1 MDVLAFIIEVEA
13 ITISGALSPGP
24 LTVSAASLGIKS
36 GKRAGFLISLGHMA
50 FELPLVLLI
59 AGGLSIVSQ
68 SFKSILSLIG
78 GVFLLYFASTQ
89 IISLREV
96 RINTSEGGE
105 NAFLTGIMLTA
116 LNPYFIIWW
125 LTVGTKLVMDSMQFP
140 MGVLFMYILHVWM
153 DFAWLTLIAYA
164 FYKGSRLNESLLK
177 AIMGILSLILIFF
190 GLEFIYEAFK

>member
-89 IISLREV
+89 IISLREGQ
-96 RINTSEGGE
+96 N
-105 NAFLTGIMLTA
+105 
-116 LNPYFIIWW
+116 
-125 LTVGTKLVMDSMQFP
+125 K
-140 MGVLFMYILHVWM
+140 
-153 DFAWLTLIAYA
+153 
-164 FYKGSRLNESLLK
+164 
-177 AIMGILSLILIFF
+177 
-190 GLEFIYEAFK
+190 